1 MREQRAGPA
10 DPALGRHLAAEV
22 DPHVDPGKE
31 TDRQLRRTITDVTAG
46 GVMSGTRR
54 MASLVC
60 GRWSKWAV
68 LVFWIAV
75 FAVAGPLA
83 GKLNSAQKNDAS
95 SWLPNNAE
103 STQVID
109 RAKKFTP
116 SDVFPAVVVYERAGG
131 TVTAADRAKVAADV
145 QRFARVQ
152 DVTGKLL
159 GPIPSRDGQ
168 ALQVVV
174 PVKVNSKGN
183 GWQQLSPRVE
193 QLRAIA
199 HAGTGDLHAY
209 VTGPGG
215 YFADFANV
223 FSGFDTTLLYITAAI
238 VVVILLLTY
247 RSPVLWILPLS
258 CVFVALTAAQAVI
271 YLLARNA
278 GLTVNG
284 QTAFIL
290 TVLVFG
296 AGTDYALLLTARY
309 REELRRHA
317 DRHEAMAKA
326 LRRAGPAIIASG
338 STVILSLLC
347 LLVAELAS
355 TKSLGPVMAIG
366 VMVGLCAMLT
376 LLPALL
382 VVFGRWVFWPLR
394 PTLGSADPPE
404 RGLWARIGQRMA
416 RRPRLVWAVTAVILG
431 VMALGVTG
439 LKADGLQNKDAFRTT
454 PESVTGDEVLGRHFP
469 AGAGDP
475 VQVIGR
481 ADAAGQ
487 LQSTVSSTLGVTG
500 VTHPLVKDGYAY
512 LEGTLTT
519 ASDSQASY
527 RTIDR
532 LRSRVHAIP
541 GADGKVGG
549 GSAVN
554 LDIQRATRHDRNLV
568 VPLVLLVVMVILGL
582 VLRALVSPLLLAA
595 TVVLSFA
602 AALGVSAQAFDRLFK
617 FAGADPSLPLWT
629 FVFLVALGT
638 DYNIFLM
645 TRVHEESRRHGT
657 HRGALLGLAATGGVI
672 TSAGVVLAGTFAA
685 LGTLPLVFITEL
697 GFAVAFGVLLD
708 TFVVRSVLVTALNLD
723 VGRWIWWPSR
733 LHRKRDDEL
742 GEVEEEAAALAR

>member
-1 MREQRAGPA
+1 MAG
-10 DPALGRHLAAEV
+10 
-22 DPHVDPGKE
+22 
-31 TDRQLRRTITDVTAG
+31 RRI
-46 GVMSGTRR
+46 
-54 MASLVC
+54 ASLVC
-60 GRWSKWAV
+60 GRWSKWGV

-75 FAVAGPLA
+75 FAIAGPLS

-95 SWLPNNAE
+95 SWLPKNAE
-103 STQVID
+103 STQVVD
-109 RAKKFTP
+109 LAKKFTP
-116 SDVFPAVVVYERAGG
+116 SDVFPVLVVYERSGG
-131 TVTAADRAKVAADV
+131 PVTAADRAKAAADI
-145 QRFARVQ
+145 QQFRGVQ
-152 DVTGKLL
+152 DVTGQIL
-159 GPIPSRDGQ
+159 GPIPSKDGS

-174 PVKVNSKGN
+174 PVKVDAEGN

-193 QLRAIA
+193 QMRSIV
-199 HAGTGDLHAY
+199 HADAGDLHGY

-238 VVVILLLTY
+238 VIVILLLTY
-247 RSPVLWILPLS
+247 RSPALWILPLT

-271 YLLARNA
+271 YLLARHA

-284 QTAFIL
+284 QSAFIL

-317 DRHEAMAKA
+317 DRHEAMALA
-326 LRRAGPAIIASG
+326 LRRAAPAIIASG
-338 STVILSLLC
+338 STVILSLLA

-366 VMVGLCAMLT
+366 VAVGLCAMLT

-382 VVFGRWVFWPLR
+382 VIFGRWMFWPRR
-394 PTLGSADPPE
+394 PTLGSDEPTE
-404 RGLWARIGQRMA
+404 HGLWARIGRRMA
-416 RRPRLVWAVTAVILG
+416 RRPRLVWIVTALVLG
-431 VMALGVTG
+431 LLAFGLTG
-439 LKADGLQNKDAFRTT
+439 LKSNGLQNKDSFRTT

-469 AGAGDP
+469 AGEGNP
-475 VQVIGR
+475 VQVIGK
-481 ADAAGQ
+481 AQAAGQ
-487 LQSTVSSTLGVTG
+487 MQSALAGSAGVTA
-500 VTHPLVKDGYAY
+500 VTAADKVPVKDGYAY

-519 ASDSQASY
+519 PSDSQASY

-532 LRSRVHAIP
+532 LRSTMHAVQ
-541 GADGKVGG
+541 GADAKVGG
-549 GSAVN
+549 GTAVN

-582 VLRALVSPLLLAA
+582 VLRAVVAPLLLAA

-602 AALGVSAQAFDRLFK
+602 AALGVSAQVFDHLFK

-645 TRVHEESRRHGT
+645 TRVHEETRRHGPR
-657 HRGALLGLAATGGVI
+657 RGALIGLAATGGVI

-685 LGTLPLVFITEL
+685 LGTLPLVFITEI

-723 VGRWIWWPSR
+723 VGRWVWWPSA
-733 LHRKRDDEL
+733 LHRKPDVEL
-742 GEVEEEAAALAR
+742 GDLEEEPSAVTP